1 MANVARKWVRRN
13 RGSSSKDNNIDEAI
27 WDRNDAAFL
36 EEVIKSRKNSMSSSA
51 EASFSVPTHTATT
64 AAVGPSS
71 RRPSASATG
80 NSHYQPA
87 QQVLLLEP
95 PPVFRMPFQS
105 ATASQSV
112 QEHPAES
119 TQPDDP
125 QLRRPSAAST
135 IVMQGSQS
143 PRSGATTPA
152 SRNSVLANLKRMV
165 SGRRTSSKRSD
176 NISAGIQSLQTS
188 PTMSRRSLA
197 LSRAGSHP
205 DDMPNHFS
213 ALAPPGIL
221 RTKPDERTNVLNTR
235 GHEPHRTLGSAIDDL
250 TLDHAQQRQH
260 QGLRARRFIR
270 NRQGSAPALHFGA
283 TAAGPGVQPLLRSS
297 GPLPLLHHQP
307 LSQMPPSP
315 RSRFTAWQERGSFSS
330 GPGTVRPF
338 TADVSPTREAA
349 PHFSSLGL
357 SHHGAGTQIGGGW
370 TLASPPPATAR
381 RRTSSQHQLYSPLS
395 MMSPTTSS
403 SIPTPA
409 PRRGPVPG
417 SGGGGALGLQYQQ
430 RQHSQLSIPDHHWP
444 VRPRRS
450 ADLLLQL
457 EPARTVDQEI
467 MAAFNAAHERRW
479 SVVHQQQAQQPRWR
493 RRSETAHTSTLFG
506 SAEAV
511 GSGPGPGPGAGDAA
525 RFGVSG
531 EMLGLHPHHGGPGPH
546 LTMSTAPS
554 AVPLTRIHSVVTRRR
569 SFTPFDGK
577 RLSIM
582 FPSLGGGGG
591 SGSTAGTT
599 GAGAGRGSCPVT
611 PSSISRPL
619 SVCSSTFDSL
629 PTSYAPSSYAP
640 SFATATTAAGGGGV
654 EPCLPSPLTG
664 DSTSEYRLGLGQTPG
679 IIKRGSG
686 LSSVSDL
693 QEELEPTAMA
703 ASAAAPEVHQQH
715 QHWIAQR
722 SLSAS
727 GCEAPRYAP
736 AFLQQDRYQLLQHE
750 QQQHFPSQQQ
760 HAFYTGGQAAALKKR
775 PSTGNSMLPHEFPH
789 GQLHPFTAAQSYSHS
804 YSHGASPAGP
814 GPQQQQQRWPTP
826 YALNKSTG
834 PSGSHPVMAP
844 TMTSA
849 VARRKSA
856 TSSITFDERPP
867 PQFGPAP
874 LQAPPPNRHP
884 HLRRP
889 SFGLSV
895 APAAVA
901 AFESIPAPS
910 GSASSLDI
918 TGGGSDAAAEAGKG
932 ETEAK
937 SASGVGPLAR
947 TASGQEHGSSMP
959 ASMGSMDKIS
969 EAILTSSSSSSSRDL
984 ISDESYRSSIS
995 SSIELRRRPLSD
1007 APVTPDLDA
1016 DVEQGDG
1023 DGFDFGQVNEDEDED
1038 IDVDFATAMVDIEAG
1053 PLGFSAPA
1061 PWTVVQQGQ
1070 PSALFQHQQHRLSMI
1085 TPSPQT
1091 VSSVDDGPLEM
1102 LVDESSEEEE
1112 GGSSGAGNLSGDSSA
1127 EIPLREEKEG
1137 DLVMERRKP
1146 GADGLLYT
1154 RGPAIIKN
1162 ATPMGLA
1169 IHQHHPS
1176 TIMPACEAVKI
1187 DLGVHPYPSTTAMT
1201 LSGFYDPL
1209 DPRRRPSLDLH
1220 QQPSFLHLQQ
1230 QHGHGQHHHQH
1241 QQQQQQHR
1249 HQHQP
1254 SSDQGHFR
1262 RRSSQMNFGA
1272 SLGNHIH
1279 SIPPPTYTYV

>member
-283 TAAGPGVQPLLRSS
+283 TAAGPG
-297 GPLPLLHHQP
+297 P

-727 GCEAPRYAP
+727 G
-736 AFLQQDRYQLLQHE
+736 
-750 QQQHFPSQQQ
+750 S
-760 HAFYTGGQAAALKKR
+760 AALKKR

-826 YALNKSTG
+826 
-834 PSGSHPVMAP
+834 
-844 TMTSA
+844 
-849 VARRKSA
+849 
-856 TSSITFDERPP
+856 SITFDERPP

-1023 DGFDFGQVNEDEDED
+1023 DGFDFG
-1038 IDVDFATAMVDIEAG
+1038 
-1053 PLGFSAPA
+1053 
-1061 PWTVVQQGQ
+1061 
-1070 PSALFQHQQHRLSMI
+1070 
-1085 TPSPQT
+1085 
-1091 VSSVDDGPLEM
+1091 
-1102 LVDESSEEEE
+1102 
-1112 GGSSGAGNLSGDSSA
+1112 
-1127 EIPLREEKEG
+1127 
-1137 DLVMERRKP
+1137 
-1146 GADGLLYT
+1146 
-1154 RGPAIIKN
+1154 
-1162 ATPMGLA
+1162 
-1169 IHQHHPS
+1169 
-1176 TIMPACEAVKI
+1176 
-1187 DLGVHPYPSTTAMT
+1187 
-1201 LSGFYDPL
+1201 
-1209 DPRRRPSLDLH
+1209 
-1220 QQPSFLHLQQ
+1220 
-1230 QHGHGQHHHQH
+1230 
-1241 QQQQQQHR
+1241 
-1249 HQHQP
+1249 
-1254 SSDQGHFR
+1254 
-1262 RRSSQMNFGA
+1262 
-1272 SLGNHIH
+1272 
-1279 SIPPPTYTYV
+1279 